1 MAPFTLE
8 SFKRWNR
15 RAVVSIFDWVSAL
28 VMSLCVI
35 VIVMTFFF
43 RTVGVDGDSML
54 PTLHHQDR
62 LLMTVQ
68 NRSFDVGDIVVV
80 DRYTEDSLVKRV
92 VAKGGDTL
100 TITDSY
106 HVYVNGELLEEPYT
120 RGVTVPRDIKGPVV
134 IPEGCYFVMG
144 DNRTVSKDSRMN
156 EIGIISEKDIVGKVV
171 FRFWPLDSAGGVYF
185 NMDSEEANVQ

>member
-1 MAPFTLE
+1 
-8 SFKRWNR
+8 
-15 RAVVSIFDWVSAL
+15 
-28 VMSLCVI
+28 
-35 VIVMTFFF
+35 
-43 RTVGVDGDSML
+43 
-54 PTLHHQDR
+54 
-62 LLMTVQ
+62 MTVQ

-156 EIGIISEKDIVGKVV
+156 EIGIVSEKDIVGKVV

>member
-1 MAPFTLE
+1 MAPLTKE
-8 SFKRWNR
+8 SLKRWNR
-15 RAVVSIFDWVSAL
+15 RIVDSVFDWMSAL
-28 VMSLCVI
+28 VVALCVI
-35 VIVMTFFF
+35 VVVMTFLF
-43 RTVGVDGDSML
+43 RTVCVDGDSML

-62 LLMTVQ
+62 LLMSIQ
-68 NRSFDVGDIVVV
+68 NRDFEVGDIVVV

-92 VAKGGDTL
+92 IAKGGDTI

-106 HVYVNGELLEEPYT
+106 HVYVNGVLLEETYT
-120 RGVTVPRDIKGPVV
+120 RGVTVPRDIEGPVN

-171 FRFWPLDSAGGVYF
+171 LRFWPLNALGGVYD
-185 NMDSEEANVQ
+185 NLNNQE